1 MALLQ
6 RFVDD
11 RLVAVEV
18 PVEQWSDLVVLVG
31 DIAIER
37 GHGAHHHGAHCF
49 SLRSRTRSSG
59 ALLQQTAGD
68 ADSHRSRVDAC
79 TPTAATSA
87 AGAASVWRRFNARA
101 RCVVPR
107 LSPSPGEA
115 PPPSTGHDR
124 RPVEGERAWS
134 GPW

>member
-31 DIAIER
+31 DIAIDR
-37 GHGAHHHGAHCF
+37 GHGVHHHSAHWF
-49 SLRSRTRSSG
+49 SLRGRTRSSG
-59 ALLQQTAGD
+59 ASLQETPGD

-79 TPTAATSA
+79 TPTAAPRQPGPIAVEPLQRSWVAGLPSA
-87 AGAASVWRRFNARA
+87 WRA
-101 RCVVPR
+101 R
-107 LSPSPGEA
+107 
-115 PPPSTGHDR
+115 
-124 RPVEGERAWS
+124 
-134 GPW
+134 